1 MEACLVELLWLLE
14 KSPHFQVGP
23 TCHAHIWFL
32 PPLVGSHAWCAG
44 GGGVAEEGRCYG
56 KVMLTGGGGATGEG
70 SLAVHVELCPAA
82 CERSA
87 RPSWPAPRRRSG
99 EGAPPAELEEW
110 RRGARQQWWGRRHR
124 SWGPPSRSRNIEI
137 HRFQTVHVLG
147 TRKTTEGKKE
157 TLLFIS
163 KTCAL
168 YPFLLQ
174 SQKSSQSL
182 RATPTVWQIN
192 LASI

>member
-1 MEACLVELLWLLE
+1 MEACLFELLWLLE

-87 RPSWPAPRRRSG
+87 RPS
-99 EGAPPAELEEW
+99 
-110 RRGARQQWWGRRHR
+110 
-124 SWGPPSRSRNIEI
+124 
-137 HRFQTVHVLG
+137 
-147 TRKTTEGKKE
+147 
-157 TLLFIS
+157 
-163 KTCAL
+163 
-168 YPFLLQ
+168 
-174 SQKSSQSL
+174 
-182 RATPTVWQIN
+182 
-192 LASI
+192 